1 MNMLFI
7 LLKKIIKTSAGRT
20 RFLMA
25 VVGLSV
31 ALLLILSAI
40 QIQANYNHLLEGKSN
55 QDSIANFLVINKVVN
70 NSTLNATSLSDETLK
85 ELAQQPFIE
94 SVGNINA
101 GRFKASIESMLA
113 AFPFYT
119 DIAFE
124 SVADDFI
131 DVNTKDWQWNEDANF
146 IPMIIPN
153 MFLDIYNFQ
162 FSVSQGYPQ
171 ITPDALKMLSFKVN
185 LYNKLGIAQSY
196 TGRIVGFSDRISS
209 VLVPQSFMNW
219 ANQKF
224 GNQQSIKPSRVVI
237 KTKDPGNPALVNY
250 LQQKGLTTDADKTR
264 FSKYR
269 KIVDIVV
276 NVSWITGAVMLL
288 FALLVFTLFIQLTI
302 ASCKEEILLLITLG
316 ASPKQLSKF
325 LMKQFFPPNILIISI
340 ALLLISIIQY
350 ALATFLQ
357 KQNIFTTPYIAV
369 STVIAALVVLLLLWI
384 VNYTTIK
391 KYIQP
396 NS

>member
-1 MNMLFI
+1 MLFT

-20 RFLMA
+20 RFVLA
-25 VVGLSV
+25 FVGLSI

-40 QIQANYNHLLEGKSN
+40 QLQANYNDLLNGKTN
-55 QDSIANFLVINKVVN
+55 QDSTANFLVINKEVN
-70 NSTLNATSLSDETLK
+70 NSTLNATTLSDETLTDLQK
-85 ELAQQPFIE
+85 QPFVE
-94 SVGNINA
+94 AVGNISP
-101 GRFKASIESMLA
+101 GRFKASIESLIK

-124 SVADDFI
+124 SVGDAFI
-131 DVNTKDWQWNEDANF
+131 DVNNKDWQWDENSNF

-185 LYNKLGIAQSY
+185 LYNGFGQVQSY

-209 VLVPQSFMNW
+209 VLVPQNFMDW

-224 GNQQSIKPSRVVI
+224 GNQQSSKPSRVVI
-237 KTKDPGNPALVNY
+237 RTKDPGNPALVNY
-250 LQQKGLTTDADKTR
+250 LKQKGLTTDADKTR

-269 KIVDIVV
+269 KIVEVVV
-276 NVSWITGAVMLL
+276 NVSWVTGAVMLL

-302 ASCKEEILLLITLG
+302 ASCKEEIQLLITLG
-316 ASPKQLSKF
+316 ASPNQLRKF
-325 LMKQFFPPNILIISI
+325 LMKQFFPPNIIIV
-340 ALLLISIIQY
+340 AFTLVTISIIQY
-350 ALATFLQ
+350 LLCNYVKQ
-357 KQNIFTTPYIAV
+357 QNIFLNNFISVYTVGASIAV
-369 STVIAALVVLLLLWI
+369 LVVLWL
-384 VNYTTIK
+384 VNLGTIK
-391 KYIQP
+391 KYI
-396 NS
+396 NSK

>member
-1 MNMLFI
+1 MLFT

-20 RFLMA
+20 RFIMA
-25 VVGLSV
+25 FVGLSV

-40 QIQANYNHLLEGKSN
+40 QIQANYNDLLQGKTN
-55 QDSIANFLVINKVVN
+55 QDSTANFLVINKVVN
-70 NSTLNATSLSDETLK
+70 NNTLNATTLSDETLK
-85 ELAQQPFIE
+85 DLQQQPFIE
-94 SVGNINA
+94 SVGNISP
-101 GRFKASIESMLA
+101 GRFKASIESLIP

-124 SVADDFI
+124 SVGDDFI
-131 DVNTKDWQWNEDANF
+131 DVNTKDWQWNEDADF

-185 LYNKLGIAQSY
+185 LYNSYGVAQSY
-196 TGRIVGFSDRISS
+196 RGRIVGFSDRISS

-219 ANQKF
+219 ANQKL
-224 GNQQSIKPSRVVI
+224 GNQQSSKPSRVVI
-237 KTKDPGNPALVNY
+237 RTKDPGNPALVNY

-269 KIVDIVV
+269 KIVEVVV
-276 NVSWITGAVMLL
+276 NVSWVTGAIMLL

-302 ASCKEEILLLITLG
+302 ASCKDEIQLLITLG

-325 LMKQFFPPNILIISI
+325 LMKQFFPPNIIIVGF
-340 ALLLISIIQY
+340 ALLAISVIQY
-350 ALATFLQ
+350 LLSAFLQ
-357 KQNIFTTPYIAV
+357 KQNIFTGAFISWPT
-369 STVIAALVVLLLLWI
+369 IAAATTVLLLLWL

-391 KYIQP
+391 KYIQ
-396 NS
+396 SSK

>member
-1 MNMLFI
+1 MLFT

-20 RFLMA
+20 RFIMA
-25 VVGLSV
+25 FVGLSV

-40 QIQANYNHLLEGKSN
+40 QIQANYNDLLQGKTN
-55 QDSIANFLVINKVVN
+55 QDSTANFLVINKVVN
-70 NSTLNATSLSDETLK
+70 NNTLNATTLSDETLK
-85 ELAQQPFIE
+85 DLQQQPFIE
-94 SVGNINA
+94 SVGNISP
-101 GRFKASIESMLA
+101 GRFKASIESLIP

-124 SVADDFI
+124 SVGDDFI
-131 DVNTKDWQWNEDANF
+131 DVNSKDWQWNEDADF

-185 LYNKLGIAQSY
+185 LYNSYGVAQSY
-196 TGRIVGFSDRISS
+196 RGRIVGFSDRISS

-219 ANQKF
+219 ANQKL
-224 GNQQSIKPSRVVI
+224 GNQQSSKPSRVVI
-237 KTKDPGNPALVNY
+237 RTKDPGNPALVNY

-269 KIVDIVV
+269 KIVEVVV
-276 NVSWITGAVMLL
+276 NVSWVTGAIMLL

-302 ASCKEEILLLITLG
+302 ASCKDEIQLLITLG

-325 LMKQFFPPNILIISI
+325 LMKQFFPPNIIII
-340 ALLLISIIQY
+340 GFTLLVISIIQY
-350 ALATFLQ
+350 LLSAFLQ
-357 KQNIFTTPYIAV
+357 KQNIFTSAFISWTTIV
-369 STVIAALVVLLLLWI
+369 TSIIVLVLLWL

-391 KYIQP
+391 KYIQ
-396 NS
+396 STK